1 MNNKKEARDRA
12 LPFMTWQEETTM
24 NDTSKVLVKAGE
36 SVAPT
41 SVHRFDAFQA
51 IRERAYFIWER
62 EGRPP
67 GRATTN
73 WLEAEAEI
81 KQDYNDVGG
90 FVRSWADVVAVGHRT
105 QDQVSALAALD
116 Y

>member
-1 MNNKKEARDRA
+1 
-12 LPFMTWQEETTM
+12 M
-24 NDTSKVLVKAGE
+24 NDTSKVLVETGM

-41 SVHRFDAFQA
+41 SVLWHPLDPFRQA
-51 IRERAYFIWER
+51 IRGRAYFIWER
-62 EGRPP
+62 ERRPP
-67 GRATTN
+67 GRDIAN

-90 FVRSWADVVAVGHRT
+90 FVRSRADLVAAGHRT
-105 QDQVSALAALD
+105 QD

>member
-1 MNNKKEARDRA
+1 
-12 LPFMTWQEETTM
+12 M
-24 NDTSKVLVKAGE
+24 NDTSRVPVKTSK

-41 SVHRFDAFQA
+41 PWHPFYAFRQA
-51 IRERAYFIWER
+51 IQERAYFIWER

>member
-1 MNNKKEARDRA
+1 
-12 LPFMTWQEETTM
+12 M
-24 NDTSKVLVKAGE
+24 NDPGKVLVKTGR

-41 SVHRFDAFQA
+41 SVPRHPYDAFRQA

-67 GRATTN
+67 GRAITN
-73 WLEAEAEI
+73 WLEAETEI

-105 QDQVSALAALD
+105 QDQLSALAELG